1 MTSSLPTTSSY
12 TTNLKNA
19 NSGTF
24 SLNWNASFQSG
35 LNPKEQL
42 QIDGFMMYCIYM
54 ISIQKQPLEVFCKKA
69 LLRNSTKFTGKH
81 VWQSLF
87 FNKVAG
93 LRPATLLKKRLWHR
107 CFPVNFVKFL
117 RTPFLRNTSRLL
129 LLSII
134 VTIDIMVINTFIIA
148 EAALRRCSSK
158 YVFLK
163 FRKFHRKTLVLESVF
178 K

>member
-1 MTSSLPTTSSY
+1 MLHSRVGWI
-12 TTNLKNA
+12 LKN
-19 NSGTF
+19 SYK
-24 SLNWNASFQSG
+24 LMVLW
-35 LNPKEQL
+35 
-42 QIDGFMMYCIYM
+42 CIV
-54 ISIQKQPLEVFCKKA
+54 IIWSVFRSSRLDVFCKKG

-81 VWQSLF
+81 LWHSLF

-93 LRPATLLKKRLWHR
+93 LMPATLLKKRLWHR

-117 RTPFLRNTSRLL
+117 RAPFLRNTSRLL
-129 LLSII
+129 LLSVII
-134 VTIDIMVINTFIIA
+134 TIDIMVINTFIIA